1 MVTLL
6 TFDGVEDVDYV
17 PSDAEVRAS
26 LDDAG
31 LYGMVLNGVTWM
43 RLSSGAGWWTVV
55 CNQRVTATLAAVG
68 WCWVADGCGAR
79 GYWSPALACIP
90 GEVRALC
97 GCAEDEDGDDEEEDV
112 EGDDVD

>member
-6 TFDGVEDVDYV
+6 TLDGVEDVDYT
-17 PSDAEVRAS
+17 PSDAEIRAS

-31 LYGMVLNGVTWM
+31 LYGMVLAP
-43 RLSSGAGWWTVV
+43 GAGWWTVV
-55 CNQRVTATLAAVG
+55 CNRRVTATLAAVG
-68 WCWVADGCGAR
+68 WCWVADGLGAR

-97 GCAEDEDGDDEEEDV
+97 GDGCADDEDEED
-112 EGDDVD
+112 

>member
-6 TFDGVEDVDYV
+6 SLDGVEVVDYV

-31 LYGMVLNGVTWM
+31 LYGMVLYGVTWM
-43 RLSSGAGWWTVV
+43 RLSFGAGWWTVIGGR
-55 CNQRVTATLAAVG
+55 RVTATLAAIG

-97 GCAEDEDGDDEEEDV
+97 GGCVEDEDEEA
-112 EGDDVD
+112 GNGG

>member
-1 MVTLL
+1 MEADMVTLL

-43 RLSSGAGWWTVV
+43 RLSSGAGWWTVI
-55 CNQRVTATLAAVG
+55 CNRRVTATLAAVG

-79 GYWSPALACIP
+79 GYWSPALACVP
-90 GEVRALC
+90 AEVRVMC
-97 GCAEDEDGDDEEEDV
+97 GCVEDEDEDGDDED
-112 EGDDVD
+112 

>member
-55 CNQRVTATLAAVG
+55 CNRRVTATLAAVG
-68 WCWVADGCGAR
+68 WCWVADGLGR

-90 GEVRALC
+90 GEVRVLC
-97 GCAEDEDGDDEEEDV
+97 GGCVEDEDVEADDGDE
-112 EGDDVD
+112 

>member
-43 RLSSGAGWWTVV
+43 RLSSGAGWWTVIGGR
-55 CNQRVTATLAAVG
+55 RVTATLAAVG
-68 WCWVADGCGAR
+68 WCWVADGLGAR

-90 GEVRALC
+90 GEVCALC
-97 GCAEDEDGDDEEEDV
+97 GCVRDDDDGDDEE
-112 EGDDVD
+112 

>member
-1 MVTLL
+1 MEADMVTLL

-26 LDDAG
+26 LDDPG

-43 RLSSGAGWWTVV
+43 RLSSGAGWWTVI
-55 CNQRVTATLAAVG
+55 CDRRVTATLAAIG

-79 GYWSPALACIP
+79 GYWSPALACVP
-90 GEVRALC
+90 AEVRVMC
-97 GCAEDEDGDDEEEDV
+97 GCVEDEDEDGDDED
-112 EGDDVD
+112 

>member
-31 LYGMVLNGVTWM
+31 LYGMVLHGVTWM
-43 RLSSGAGWWTVV
+43 RLSSGVGWWTVIGGRRITV
-55 CNQRVTATLAAVG
+55 TLAAIG
-68 WCWVADGCGAR
+68 WCWAVDGPGER

-97 GCAEDEDGDDEEEDV
+97 GGCAEDEDEDGDDED
-112 EGDDVD
+112 

>member
-6 TFDGVEDVDYV
+6 TFDGVEDVDYT
-17 PSDAEVRAS
+17 PSDAEIRAS

-43 RLSSGAGWWTVV
+43 RLASGAGWWTVIR
-55 CNQRVTATLAAVG
+55 NRRVTATLAAIG

-90 GEVRALC
+90 GEVHALC
-97 GCAEDEDGDDEEEDV
+97 GCVRDDDDGDDED
-112 EGDDVD
+112 